1 MNARSSHNTQIS
13 AGWKAVVAVAL
24 LFLHVGVFA
33 MACAQDNQGQSK
45 AAQTA
50 VLGTADDQTDI
61 RFEAIDVIVDSGN
74 EALGA
79 YQFELDSVSDGVEI
93 VGIEGGEHA
102 AYADPPYY
110 DPQAMNGNRVILA
123 AFSTDAKLPTGRS
136 RVARI
141 HVQLEGAAPKS
152 YRFKLTATAND
163 QGEDI
168 SAEVEIAKTKA

>member
-1 MNARSSHNTQIS
+1 MNANSPLTQIFFGRR
-13 AGWKAVVAVAL
+13 AAL
-24 LFLHVGVFA
+24 ALTLLLLHVGVFA
-33 MACAQDNQGQSK
+33 MACAQEDQNNGE
-45 AAQTA
+45 AAQTT
-50 VLGTADDQTDI
+50 VLGAAGDQDGL
-61 RFEAIDVIVDSGN
+61 RFEAIDVIVDSGD
-74 EALGA
+74 ESLGA

-110 DPQAMNGNRVILA
+110 DPEAMNGNRVILA
-123 AFSTDAKLPTGRS
+123 AFSTDAELPTGRS

-141 HVQLEGAAPKS
+141 HVQLEGEAPKA

-168 SAEVEIAKTKA
+168 SAEVEIAKIKA